1 MREIG
6 YAHLIERLRLATAPL
21 KRVARIMPATKI
33 HPSGNVLAVPSAM
46 APDTDDLLGH
56 ALFAIKHEGINLC
69 LLSQALR
76 HVPADALIA
85 CFEDTPSGIYIRKT
99 CFLWEAFNNETLAT
113 STTAKGAVTPLF
125 DPARYITG
133 QPQRSRRWRIDFN
146 GLGSLRYC
154 ATVERTDAI
163 NALLDEDI
171 LAKARAFMADLPEA
185 MVDRAIAWA
194 YLHETRSSF
203 AIEKESPSVDKAER
217 FVQLLKQAHDGH
229 PLTEDYLVGLQNN
242 TVSNLLDHAAA
253 FRHEQNHLSNGR
265 GAPGV
270 TYVPPAPDLCRELM
284 TELMAFANNQ
294 SGHTN
299 PLVAAA
305 IIAFGFVYL
314 HPFMDGNGRLSRF
327 LIHQTLCRAGALK
340 NGLLLPISVAMQN
353 EEARYLATLQD
364 YSRPMRDFWS
374 VSWMD
379 VDTLDF
385 FFKGDDSL
393 YRYWDA
399 TVCVEFTLSMAQ
411 RALDIELRNETEF
424 LARYDDII
432 RRVNAAHD
440 VRGSELSKLVIMCLD
455 QGGKLSQNRRKQ
467 FQYIV
472 PEQALDFIEATT
484 QAVLQEAVDERE
496 TCCRPPSSSG
506 SIS

>member
-1 MREIG
+1 MHEIG
-6 YAHLIERLRLATAPL
+6 YAHLIERLKLAAAPL
-21 KRVARIMPATKI
+21 KRVARIMPATRI
-33 HPSGNVLAVPSAM
+33 HQTGSVLAVPSAM

-56 ALFAIKHEGINLC
+56 ILFAIKHEGIDLC

-76 HVPADALIA
+76 HVPANALIA
-85 CFEDTPSGIYIRKT
+85 CFEDTPSGIYIRKA
-99 CFLWEAFNNETLAT
+99 CFLWEAFSNETLAT
-113 STTAKGAVTPLF
+113 STKPKGAVVPLF
-125 DPARYITG
+125 DPTRYLTG
-133 QPQRSRRWRIDFN
+133 QPQRSKRWRVDFN
-146 GLGSLRYC
+146 GLGTLHYC
-154 ATVERTDAI
+154 AIVERTDTI
-163 NALLDEDI
+163 HCLLEADI
-171 LAKARAFMADLPEA
+171 LAKAQAFMTNLPEA

-203 AIEKESPSVDKAER
+203 AIEKESPSADKAER

-229 PLTEDYLVGLQNN
+229 ALTEDYLVGLQNN
-242 TVSNLLDHAAA
+242 IVSNVFDHAAT

-270 TYVPPAPDLCRELM
+270 TYVPPAPELCRELM

-294 SGHTN
+294 SGHEN

-340 NGLLLPISVAMQN
+340 NGLLLPISVAMQH
-353 EEARYLATLQD
+353 EEARYLAALQD

-374 VSWMD
+374 ISWID
-379 VDTLDF
+379 TDTLDF
-385 FFKGDDSL
+385 SFKGDDSL
-393 YRYWDA
+393 YRYWNA
-399 TVCVEFTLSMAQ
+399 TACVEFTLAMAQ
-411 RALDIELRNETEF
+411 RALDIELREETEF
-424 LARYDDII
+424 LKRYDEII

-440 VRGSELSKLVIMCLD
+440 VRGSELSKLVVMCLD

-467 FQYIV
+467 FQYSV
-472 PEQALDFIEATT
+472 PGQTLDFIEETT
-484 QAVLQEAVDERE
+484 LAVIQEAMAVDDRGGE
-496 TCCRPPSSSG
+496 
-506 SIS
+506 